1 MAKLPPYLGFM
12 QDAKTRN
19 SNLLASYQCLGECTD
34 LEADTYTLIIL
45 LLSYYNNLNGH
56 LHQVSMHGRGMH
68 CYFFIPWSDLNVP
81 TNRLLNKILQSSG
94 KKENFRLVILI
105 IKLLITSCHLLV

>member
-34 LEADTYTLIIL
+34 LEADMHLYINNSFIVLISMVIYT
-45 LLSYYNNLNGH
+45 
-56 LHQVSMHGRGMH
+56 R
-68 CYFFIPWSDLNVP
+68 
-81 TNRLLNKILQSSG
+81 
-94 KKENFRLVILI
+94 
-105 IKLLITSCHLLV
+105 

>member
-19 SNLLASYQCLGECTD
+19 SNLLASYQCLGECKD

-45 LLSYYNNLNGH
+45 LLS
-56 LHQVSMHGRGMH
+56 
-68 CYFFIPWSDLNVP
+68 
-81 TNRLLNKILQSSG
+81 
-94 KKENFRLVILI
+94 
-105 IKLLITSCHLLV
+105 

>member
-45 LLSYYNNLNGH
+45 LLSKS
-56 LHQVSMHGRGMH
+56 Q
-68 CYFFIPWSDLNVP
+68 WSFTP
-81 TNRLLNKILQSSG
+81 GKYAWQRHALLLFHTL
-94 KKENFRLVILI
+94 E
-105 IKLLITSCHLLV
+105 